1 MFLKWMVAITPEL
14 RFSLINGLKT
24 NDRGPKF
31 SLSPPFRFNFCVFK
45 EYLLLLSNQELGT
58 SNWTKLSP
66 LYGNLN
72 LHGRICNQEARHA
85 AGKRVEIWHWQGGYL
100 GKIRLGLTYPISWL
114 FNYPPAMVNVPP
126 FFFKLEIFEYRWCYC
141 PESHSLLG
149 ATLFIPR
156 FLFCVAQGVWHRSI
170 LH

>member
-100 GKIRLGLTYPISWL
+100 GKIRLGLTYPISWYFQGL
-114 FNYPPAMVNVPP
+114 FNYPPAMVNSPP
-126 FFFKLEIFEYRWCYC
+126 FFFKLEIFE
-141 PESHSLLG
+141 
-149 ATLFIPR
+149 
-156 FLFCVAQGVWHRSI
+156 HR
-170 LH
+170 